1 MARRLLTHPLGS
13 GVRAW
18 GAAAT
23 GRHGAATVR
32 CLGCR
37 SRAIARL
44 QRLRRPACLQVHGPR
59 LKSRSCRTAKGTGRR
74 VSRATGSA
82 LPRGTGKVG
91 IPTWLPISHTQ
102 PTNDD
107 SASKRAQFDQKLASW
122 ARRRAASFIRRN
134 YRLPALE
141 NHHVERPGRRQR
153 EDECPELAAAPP
165 REQPPPRGPT
175 LPPQRRAHKSGA
187 VLLRPCGRS
196 PRGSS
201 TRSSPLI
208 REGPTDYILLCS
220 GTRAL
225 PAARRQLPPHQDPR
239 EAPAPHAALPR
250 HHLRQ
255 LPGAHAA
262 RPGASVRHLQPALL

>member
-1 MARRLLTHPLGS
+1 MPSVVAPSAQRSAEHLGRTFRQLTPPAPVVARRLLTHPLGS

-37 SRAIARL
+37 SRAVARL

-107 SASKRAQFDQKLASW
+107 SASKRAQFDQKLA
-122 ARRRAASFIRRN
+122 RRN
-134 YRLPALE
+134 YPLPALE
-141 NHHVERPGRRQR
+141 NHHV
-153 EDECPELAAAPP
+153 
-165 REQPPPRGPT
+165 
-175 LPPQRRAHKSGA
+175 
-187 VLLRPCGRS
+187 
-196 PRGSS
+196 
-201 TRSSPLI
+201 
-208 REGPTDYILLCS
+208 
-220 GTRAL
+220 
-225 PAARRQLPPHQDPR
+225 
-239 EAPAPHAALPR
+239 
-250 HHLRQ
+250 
-255 LPGAHAA
+255 
-262 RPGASVRHLQPALL
+262 

>member
-18 GAAAT
+18 GAAAI

-37 SRAIARL
+37 SRAVARL
-44 QRLRRPACLQVHGPR
+44 QRLRRPCLQVHGPR

-107 SASKRAQFDQKLASW
+107 SASKRAQLDQKLGL
-122 ARRRAASFIRRN
+122 ARKFSSQSELDDCRLSAALTRSLARSAPSFAFLVR
-134 YRLPALE
+134 
-141 NHHVERPGRRQR
+141 
-153 EDECPELAAAPP
+153 
-165 REQPPPRGPT
+165 
-175 LPPQRRAHKSGA
+175 
-187 VLLRPCGRS
+187 
-196 PRGSS
+196 S
-201 TRSSPLI
+201 TRSTIVKLRLAPSNFRAKGPMIVASHTPERCRFWSKALHSISAPL
-208 REGPTDYILLCS
+208 
-220 GTRAL
+220 
-225 PAARRQLPPHQDPR
+225 
-239 EAPAPHAALPR
+239 
-250 HHLRQ
+250 
-255 LPGAHAA
+255 
-262 RPGASVRHLQPALL
+262 